1 LELKKEY
8 IKFARL
14 HQINTNTSVFFA
26 EAWLTNLFEGMWQLT
41 KSVHIKEY
49 KSAFANIPAIV
60 VSAGPALNKM
70 YTF

>member
-1 LELKKEY
+1 VVGIKKGIY
-8 IKFARL
+8 KVCK
-14 HQINTNTSVFFA
+14 TSSDKYQYECFFA

-60 VSAGPALNKM
+60 VSAARH
-70 YTF
+70 